1 MASLLNKV
9 VLITGAS
16 TGIGACTAK
25 FMAKY
30 KPKLVLVARSP
41 NKLQAVQKNCI
52 EAGCAED
59 SVVTITADLGKH
71 EDLGRV
77 VSGAVSAFGQLDVLV
92 NNAFAGIISN
102 VEHTSPDAYDRCMA
116 VNIRAPFFLSQAAM
130 THLKKTEGSIV
141 NISSISAQMVDNN
154 LAAYSISKAAL
165 EHFTRIMAYELAPSN
180 VRVNALT
187 VGVTTTDTLLEFA
200 RLMGLGPST
209 PDGTDTRN
217 EAMLKSQPLGGACS
231 MEDIAKMVTLLTS
244 DLASAITGTCI
255 PVDRGALLAAS
266 HQDAVGDFH
275 NMGDYN
281 SVPTEVKMKQLSEAF
296 AKRGGGMPK
305 AKDGK

>member
-1 MASLLNKV
+1 MMDDASLWRRYLGYSGTGLSIRSSSQSRLAIPSSSDTTSKKRSGNLNIGISESTNSRGTK
-9 VLITGAS
+9 LGMPINSRAS

-141 NISSISAQMVDNN
+141 NISSISAQMVD
-154 LAAYSISKAAL
+154 
-165 EHFTRIMAYELAPSN
+165 
-180 VRVNALT
+180 
-187 VGVTTTDTLLEFA
+187 
-200 RLMGLGPST
+200 
-209 PDGTDTRN
+209 GTDTRN

-281 SVPTEVKMKQLSEAF
+281 SVPTEVKNETAL
-296 AKRGGGMPK
+296 
-305 AKDGK
+305 